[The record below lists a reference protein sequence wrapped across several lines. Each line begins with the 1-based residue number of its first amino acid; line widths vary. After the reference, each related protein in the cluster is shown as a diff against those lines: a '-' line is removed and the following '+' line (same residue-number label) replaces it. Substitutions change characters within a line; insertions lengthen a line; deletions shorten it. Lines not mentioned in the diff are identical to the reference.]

1 MSFQTPVTI
10 RSIIAKITDGRYALP
25 SIQREFVWDTNQIQ
39 KLFDSIMRG
48 YPINSFLFWEVPP
61 SDSGKFQFYRFLTHY
76 HERTS
81 RHNPPYVQGGQQQ
94 FTAVLDGQ
102 QRLTSLVIGLT
113 GSYSAKLPNKRKAN
127 PDAYPKEVLHLNLL
141 NPAANG
147 QDDQMQYAF
156 SFMRPDLAIK
166 TSETYWIS
174 VPKLFDSVPTLME
187 AMELM
192 QQPEIHA
199 ASAEKRSHAQKAL
212 ACFVQTFSSDAVI
225 NFFLEKQPDLHRVLD
240 IFVRTN
246 AGGTRLSYSD
256 LLLSMATA
264 SWAGQDARQEI
275 LTLVDDLNLINEDL
289 TIDKDFVMKSC
300 LVLADLDDVKFKV
313 DNFTQGNL
321 LKIEQQW
328 PKIKTALHLTLMLV
342 NSFGFTNRALLSNNA
357 LIPIA
362 YYLKRKNA
370 TTIYL
375 TSAADQPDRLEIL
388 RWLSQALLKRIF
400 GSMGD
405 TVLAAIRQEISK
417 NDASYFPRAD
427 IAKRMKSLNRPI
439 SFTEPEV
446 EALMD
451 YGYADRETFLLLSLL
466 RSDLG
471 ITTPK
476 HVDHLFARSSLT
488 VPKLRSLKMSE
499 ESARST
505 VDRRDALANLQLLDA
520 VLNQEK
526 SGRDVDDWLS
536 YCFPDATTRELFLK
550 SQYIP
555 SYPEYTPEKALGV
568 WKDRESILLAALKRR
583 LVVEDSSIEHVEMRH
598 PVN

>member
-10 RSIIAKITDGRYALP
+10 RSIIAKIIDGRYALP
-25 SIQREFVWDTNQIQ
+25 SIQREFEWKTDQIE

-61 SDSGKFQFYRFLTHY
+61 ADAKKFQFYRFLTHY

-81 RHNPPYVQGGQQQ
+81 RHNPPYVFSGEQS

-113 GSYSAKLPNKRKAN
+113 GSYAAKLPNKRKSN
-127 PDAYPKEVLHLNLL
+127 PDAYPKETLHLDLL
-141 NPAANG
+141 NPAVSD

-156 SFMRPDLAIK
+156 CFIRPAEAIK
-166 TSETYWIS
+166 SSEQYWVS
-174 VPKLFDSVPTLME
+174 VPELFATVPTLME

-192 QQPEIHA
+192 QKPEIHGA
-199 ASAEKRSHAQKAL
+199 APHKRAHAQKAL
-212 ACFVQTFSSDAVI
+212 ASFVQTFSSDTVI

-275 LTLVDDLNLINEDL
+275 LTLVDDLNSINEDL
-289 TIDKDFVMKSC
+289 SVDKDFVMKSC

-313 DNFTQGNL
+313 DNFTPQNL
-321 LKIEQQW
+321 RKIELEW
-328 PKIKTALHLTLMLV
+328 PHIKSALHLTLMLV

-362 YYLKRKNA
+362 YYLKRKSA
-370 TTIYL
+370 TTSYL
-375 TSAADQPDRLEIL
+375 TSASNQSDRLEIL
-388 RWLSQALLKRIF
+388 RWLSQALLKRLF

-405 TVLAAIRQEISK
+405 TILAAIRQEIAKS
-417 NDASYFPRAD
+417 DVSAFPRVAVARR
-427 IAKRMKSLNRPI
+427 AKELKRPLD
-439 SFTEPEV
+439 FTESEV
-446 EALMD
+446 EALLD
-451 YGYADRETFLLLSLL
+451 YGYSDRETFLILSLL
-466 RSDLG
+466 RSDLA

-476 HVDHLFARSSLT
+476 HVDHIFARSTLT
-488 VPKLRSLKMSE
+488 TPQI
-499 ESARST
+499 ARW
-505 VDRRDALANLQLLDA
+505 
-520 VLNQEK
+520 
-526 SGRDVDDWLS
+526 G
-536 YCFPDATTRELFLK
+536 ATGSS
-550 SQYIP
+550 SQ
-555 SYPEYTPEKALGV
+555 KH
-568 WKDRESILLAALKRR
+568 R
-583 LVVEDSSIEHVEMRH
+583 
-598 PVN
+598 

>member
-10 RSIIAKITDGRYALP
+10 RSIIAKIIDGKYALP
-25 SIQREFVWDTNQIQ
+25 SIQREFEWKTDQIE

-61 SDSGKFQFYRFLTHY
+61 VDAKKFQFYRFLTHY

-81 RHNPPYVQGGQQQ
+81 RHNPPYVFSGEQA

-113 GSYSAKLPNKRKAN
+113 GSYAAKLPNKRKSN
-127 PDAYPKEVLHLNLL
+127 PDAYPKETLHLDLL
-141 NPAANG
+141 NPAVSD

-156 SFMRPDLAIK
+156 CFVRPANAIK
-166 TSETYWIS
+166 SSDQYWIS
-174 VPKLFDSVPTLME
+174 VPELFATVPTLME

-192 QQPEIHA
+192 QKPEIHGA
-199 ASAEKRSHAQKAL
+199 APLKRAHAQKAL
-212 ACFVQTFSSDAVI
+212 ASFVQTFSSDMVI

-275 LTLVDDLNLINEDL
+275 LTLVDDLNSINEDL
-289 TIDKDFVMKSC
+289 SVDKDFVMKSC

-313 DNFTQGNL
+313 DNFTPQNL
-321 LKIEQQW
+321 RKIELEW
-328 PKIKTALHLTLMLV
+328 PHIKRALHLTLMLV

-362 YYLKRKNA
+362 YYLKRKSA
-370 TTIYL
+370 TTSYL
-375 TSAADQPDRLEIL
+375 TSASDQSDRLEIL
-388 RWLSQALLKRIF
+388 RWLSQALLKRLF

-405 TVLAAIRQEISK
+405 TILAAIRQEIAKQDVS
-417 NDASYFPRAD
+417 AFPRNA
-427 IAKRMKSLNRPI
+427 ISRRVKELKRPLD
-439 SFTEPEV
+439 FTDQEV
-446 EALMD
+446 EALLD
-451 YGYADRETFLLLSLL
+451 YGYSDRETFLILSLL
-466 RSDLG
+466 RSDLA

-476 HVDHLFARSSLT
+476 HVDHIFARSTLT
-488 VPKLRSLKMSE
+488 NPRLKAAGLPELEAKSIVE
-499 ESARST
+499 K
-505 VDRRDALANLQLLDA
+505 RDSLANLQLLDA
-520 VLNQEK
+520 ILNQEK
-526 SGRDVDDWLS
+526 SGRTVEEWLN
-536 YCFPDATTRELFLK
+536 YCFADKSNRDLFLT

-555 SYPEYTPEKALGV
+555 SESSFEFVSALTIWKGREALLLKAL
-568 WKDRESILLAALKRR
+568 KDR
-583 LVVEDSSIEHVEMRH
+583 LVVEDAAAPPSLETFNS
-598 PVN
+598 